1 MSAVPKIADTK
12 QDLAHGVPPAIYHVT
27 KLEKCKLDQAGPS
40 GYRYVIEGGYAPI
53 TGFHT
58 GSKEAVMNHA
68 SALAKEMNAR
78 RGVKGTRHIVI
89 GKPKHNTQPQH
100 G

>member
-1 MSAVPKIADTK
+1 MSAVPKPT
-12 QDLAHGVPPAIYHVT
+12 PPATPDQQGEARRSIYHVT
-27 KLEKCKLDQAGPS
+27 KLEKCKLDQGGPS

-58 GSKEAVMNHA
+58 GSKELVLNHA

-78 RGVKGTRHIVI
+78 RGVKGTKHIVI
-89 GKPKHNTQPQH
+89 GKPKAE
-100 G
+100 

>member
-1 MSAVPKIADTK
+1 MSAIPKIDEAKLDSVSGT
-12 QDLAHGVPPAIYHVT
+12 PPAIYHVT
-27 KLEKCKLDQAGPS
+27 KIEKCKLDQAGPS

-58 GSKEAVMNHA
+58 GSKDAVMIHA
-68 SALAKEMNAR
+68 SALAREMNAR

-89 GKPKHNTQPQH
+89 GKPKQ

>member
-1 MSAVPKIADTK
+1 MSAVPKIAEAKPESTP
-12 QDLAHGVPPAIYHVT
+12 GVPPAIYHVT

-53 TGFHT
+53 TGFHI

-68 SALAKEMNAR
+68 PALAKEMNMPR
-78 RGVKGTRHIVI
+78 RV
-89 GKPKHNTQPQH
+89 
-100 G
+100 